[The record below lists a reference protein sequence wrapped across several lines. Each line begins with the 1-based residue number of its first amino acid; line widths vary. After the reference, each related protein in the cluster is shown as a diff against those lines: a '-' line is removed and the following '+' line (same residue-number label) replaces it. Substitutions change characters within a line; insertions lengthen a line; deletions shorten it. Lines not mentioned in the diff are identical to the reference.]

1 MVFNIALFIFVQNG
15 VDYWIG
21 RNSWGTYW
29 GMLDHFTMIIITVLV
44 TIYYHDSYAVGERGF
59 FRIVRGGRYQPQEAY
74 WAVPDMNEFV
84 QTTHSNHGTI
94 DLDNLFKRFWHVDR
108 I

>member
-1 MVFNIALFIFVQNG
+1 
-15 VDYWIG
+15 
-21 RNSWGTYW
+21 
-29 GMLDHFTMIIITVLV
+29 MLDHFTMIIITVLV

-84 QTTHSNHGTI
+84 
-94 DLDNLFKRFWHVDR
+94 
-108 I
+108 